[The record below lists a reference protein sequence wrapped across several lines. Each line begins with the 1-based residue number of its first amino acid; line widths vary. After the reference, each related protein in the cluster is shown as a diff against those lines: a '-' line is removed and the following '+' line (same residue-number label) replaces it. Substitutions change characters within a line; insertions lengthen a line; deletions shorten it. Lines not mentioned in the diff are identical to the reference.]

1 MNALDL
7 TLEGVNTA
15 SYSTAGGEEVVMAMP
30 VEGIIAEQPDSNYGR
45 IISPEEFEKLQESLC
60 KSMNLDDS
68 MFITSL
74 SLDVEVGQES
84 TENINNDVTSDKPH
98 ISTHEAHNLDEIDNE
113 PSLSST
119 ETIEAEAHNNEE
131 KDSASEPSNSSMTVM
146 NPLDGMIETQM
157 SAVSHVSTDIFYDTI
172 DSPSCLSPTVP
183 KDQQSTASFGV
194 FDETKVDDIILDII
208 DNLKDNNASSP
219 KEALGETGQEV
230 VPKETSIDNTETS
243 SDTKLGPAEIRNLER
258 KTRRRKKKTKRSGKK
273 SRDSK
278 SKADDASIVD
288 DLVALRKTIAK
299 NSIRSKSTVRS
310 GAKSLGLASNSLLDS
325 VSQTTKKAA

>member
-1 MNALDL
+1 M
-7 TLEGVNTA
+7 TIQC
-15 SYSTAGGEEVVMAMP
+15 S
-30 VEGIIAEQPDSNYGR
+30 
-45 IISPEEFEKLQESLC
+45 
-60 KSMNLDDS
+60 
-68 MFITSL
+68 

-219 KEALGETGQEV
+219 KEALGETGQE
-230 VPKETSIDNTETS
+230 TS